1 MVLDKE
7 NGGRVPDVISGLL
20 KIITRAFYSDL
31 HIKVIDIIL
40 KIDYVSEYT
49 ISKELEVS
57 VDKIRLVANSL
68 YSENFI
74 RFEDRI
80 FKKLKQV
87 ISLQKKDSF
96 RKIYK
101 LRYWFVDPNS
111 FIWHLKEK
119 IKKIFLKKNTF
130 SSSNEDFFFKCPRKI
145 CGKLY
150 SLSEVA
156 RIPFNHRTGVLT
168 CDSFL
173 NQRVIC
179 GTELIEN
186 DIQKQNSKT
195 GALISERKKN
205 FEQLKP
211 IMEILIDSSRL
222 VSSGNQFKSSKIG

>member
-130 SSSNEDFFFKCPRKI
+130 SSSNEDFFF
-145 CGKLY
+145 
-150 SLSEVA
+150 
-156 RIPFNHRTGVLT
+156 
-168 CDSFL
+168 
-173 NQRVIC
+173 
-179 GTELIEN
+179 
-186 DIQKQNSKT
+186 
-195 GALISERKKN
+195 
-205 FEQLKP
+205 
-211 IMEILIDSSRL
+211 
-222 VSSGNQFKSSKIG
+222 